1 MLPSFQD
8 NRPMAHLTALV
19 LLVLALFLAFKTWQ
33 SFRESL
39 EVGKPVPYEHSISLE
54 GVGMAVVVPDVAKV
68 TFSVETRNKLLPDAQ
83 TENAKVTN
91 LLIEKMKSLGI
102 EAKDIQTTYYSS
114 YEDRYYNPQNGES
127 TPTGWIVSQ
136 SMELMIRDLK
146 NVSTVLAQAGQNGA
160 TNISGPNFQ
169 IENDSDAINTARTKA
184 IADAQKRAQS
194 VADQLGLK
202 LFEMI
207 GYSEWKEDPGMYN
220 GYSASDSGGSK
231 ENPTIMPGGQTV
243 KIHVTLNYLFSE

>member
-1 MLPSFQD
+1 MLPSWQE
-8 NRPMAHLTALV
+8 NRPMAQLTALV
-19 LLVLALFLAFKTWQ
+19 LLMLALFLAFKTWQ

-39 EVGKPVPYEHSISLE
+39 EIGKPVPYEHSISLE
-54 GVGMAVVVPDVAKV
+54 GIGKAIVAPDVAKV
-68 TFSVETRNKLLPDAQ
+68 TFSVETRNKVLPDAQ
-83 TENAKVTN
+83 TENSKVTN
-91 LLIEKMKSLGI
+91 ALIEKMKSLGM
-102 EAKDIQTTYYSS
+102 EPQDIQTTYYSS

-136 SMELMIRDLK
+136 SIELVIRDLK
-146 NVSTVLAQAGQNGA
+146 NISNILAAAGQNGA

-169 IENDSDAINTARTKA
+169 VENDSEALNVARTEA

-202 LFEMI
+202 LFEMT

-220 GYSASDSGGSK
+220 SYASSDSGGSK
-231 ENPTIMPGGQTV
+231 ESPAIMPGSQTV
-243 KIHVTLNYLFSE
+243 KLHVTLSYTFTE